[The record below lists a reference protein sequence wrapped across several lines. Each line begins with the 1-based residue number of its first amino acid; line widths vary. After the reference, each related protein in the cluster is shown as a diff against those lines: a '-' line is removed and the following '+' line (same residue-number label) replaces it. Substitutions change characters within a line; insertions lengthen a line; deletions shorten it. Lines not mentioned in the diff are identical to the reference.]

1 MYLVL
6 IVTLLC
12 CGASASW
19 AATTHP
25 ANAVKFER
33 TGGVLLIAGFILL
46 GIALPAAHH
55 LLHD

>member
-1 MYLVL
+1 MYFVL

-19 AATTHP
+19 AAVNNP
-25 ANAVKFER
+25 AKAAKFER
-33 TGGVLLIAGFILL
+33 AGGALLIAGFILL

-55 LLHD
+55 LLHG